1 MTNHSAKVER
11 VFPALA
17 PLDPRNELISMETK
31 AMKILGR
38 MQKTPWKRFVR
49 LQSAAARLAK
59 GHGQPKGVF
68 RFASNEACSQW
79 TATLNRSGK

>member
-1 MTNHSAKVER
+1 MTNHLAKVEQ
-11 VFPALA
+11 VFPAHE
-17 PLDPRNELISMETK
+17 PPDPKNELPLMEAK
-31 AMKILGR
+31 AMKTLGR
-38 MQKTPWKRFVR
+38 MQKTPWQRFVR
-49 LQSAAARLAK
+49 LQSTAARLAK